1 MAGMVLLRH
10 TLADGS
16 EHFDWMLERG
26 GTLLT
31 WRVQEIPVAGGIV
44 AERLADHRVAYL
56 SYEGEISG
64 GRGRVERVRFGEAE
78 VLEEG
83 PTRVRWRG
91 CWAGGAW
98 EEWEARERDGLW
110 VLGVT

>member
-26 GTLLT
+26 GVLLT
-31 WRVQEIPVAGGIV
+31 WRVREIPVVGEVA

-56 SYEGEISG
+56 SYEGEVSG
-64 GRGRVERVRFGEAE
+64 GRGRVVRVRAGEAE
-78 VLEEG
+78 VLEE
-83 PTRVRWRG
+83 TAERVRWRG
-91 CWAGGAW
+91 RW
-98 EEWEARERDGLW
+98 EEGSWESWEGMRSGGMW
-110 VLGVT
+110 VVTRK

>member
-26 GTLLT
+26 GALLT
-31 WRVQEIPVAGGIV
+31 WRVQEMPLVGEMR

-56 SYEGEISG
+56 SYEGEVSG
-64 GRGRVERVRFGEAE
+64 GRGRVVRVRAGEGE

-83 PTRVRWRG
+83 QSRVRWRG
-91 CWAGGAW
+91 RWAGGGW
-98 EEWEARERDGLW
+98 EEWVAVEREGAW
-110 VLGVT
+110 VLRGK